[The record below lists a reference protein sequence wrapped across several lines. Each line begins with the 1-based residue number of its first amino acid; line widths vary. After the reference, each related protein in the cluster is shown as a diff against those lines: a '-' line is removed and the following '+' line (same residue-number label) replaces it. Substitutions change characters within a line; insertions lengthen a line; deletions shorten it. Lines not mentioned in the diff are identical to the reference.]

1 VKFVA
6 TKKVSNIFTPNVA
19 DLGCLSWIPDPY
31 FYLSRIF
38 CHSFFCSLIFHK
50 NENYVSFEL
59 LKKKIGANFKRIVE
73 YITKK
78 IVTKWFF
85 LSFMIFLGFFCPEER
100 FLRFFLKKI
109 IVYVLFFHKKVC
121 IFFITN

>member
-1 VKFVA
+1 MKFVA

-85 LSFMIFLGFFCPEER
+85 LSFMIFLGDFWGFFAQKR
-100 FLRFFLKKI
+100 GFYGFFWKKW
-109 IVYVLFFHKKVC
+109 
-121 IFFITN
+121 

>member
-1 VKFVA
+1 MLFFIN
-6 TKKVSNIFTPNVA
+6 KKKIG
-19 DLGCLSWIPDPY
+19 LKKK
-31 FYLSRIF
+31 
-38 CHSFFCSLIFHK
+38 IFHK

-85 LSFMIFLGFFCPEER
+85 LSFMIFLGDFWGFFCPEER
-100 FLRFFLKKI
+100 FLRFFLKKM

-121 IFFITN
+121 ILFIKN

>member
-85 LSFMIFLGFFCPEER
+85 LSFMIFLGDFWGFLPKREVFTVFFEKNDSLC
-100 FLRFFLKKI
+100 L
-109 IVYVLFFHKKVC
+109 
-121 IFFITN
+121 IFS